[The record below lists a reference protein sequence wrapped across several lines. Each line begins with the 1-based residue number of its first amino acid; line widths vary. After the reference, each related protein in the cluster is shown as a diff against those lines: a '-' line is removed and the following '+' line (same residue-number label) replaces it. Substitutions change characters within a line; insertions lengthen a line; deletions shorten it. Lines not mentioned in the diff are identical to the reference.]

1 MSSPLRKIQKNMTN
15 FNIDNLY
22 QNMTPEQYKQGIRIA
37 IQRTERELTDEFN
50 LKYQKL
56 ITDFNNDM
64 REGMRQAIDT
74 ISVELLYELASQ
86 MECFTEED
94 EDLLEQKI
102 NKVREIYENTM
113 ETIRK
118 YNKYKTNNQARKEFL
133 KKKNKVEKM
142 FNIKF

>member
-22 QNMTPEQYKQGIRIA
+22 QNMTPEQYRQGIRIA

-74 ISVELLYELASQ
+74 ISVELLYELATQ

-102 NKVREIYENTM
+102 GKVQEIYENTM

-118 YNKYKTNNQARKEFL
+118 YNKYKTSNQARKEFL
-133 KKKNKVEKM
+133 KRKNKVEKM

>member
-22 QNMTPEQYKQGIRIA
+22 QNMTPEQYRQGIRIA

-74 ISVELLYELASQ
+74 ISVELLYELATQ

-102 NKVREIYENTM
+102 AKVQEIYENTM

-118 YNKYKTNNQARKEFL
+118 YNKYKTSNQARKEFL